1 MTIRAVIFDLY
12 GTLLDVEKLGE
23 RVARYVDPPHAFV
36 TAWRQKQLEYAFT
49 TSLAGRYDDFDHLT
63 RRSLEFVADAFGLN
77 LDDAATT
84 DLLSGWLELP
94 PHADSAAALDAVAAL
109 HHPRLVL
116 SNGVPASIRR
126 ALIAGQLDSR
136 IDEVLSVGAHRVY
149 KPSPD
154 AYRVATEHLGCKA
167 ADIVFVSSNGWDA
180 AGAASFGF
188 RVVWCNRKRAPR
200 ERIGAAP
207 SAEIRSLGELKPAL
221 ERLA

>member
-12 GTLLDVEKLGE
+12 GTLLDIEKLAD

-36 TAWRQKQLEYAFT
+36 TAWRQKQIEYAFT

-63 RRSLEFVADAFGLN
+63 QRALDFVAETFHLK
-77 LDDAATT
+77 LEDAAKT
-84 DLLSGWLELP
+84 DLMAGWLELP

-109 HHPRLVL
+109 AYPRLVL
-116 SNGVPASIRR
+116 TNGVQASAQR
-126 ALIAGQLDSR
+126 ALVAGKLDSR
-136 IDEVLSVGAHRVY
+136 IDEVLSVSAHRVY
-149 KPSPD
+149 KPAPE

-180 AGAASFGF
+180 AGAGSFGF
-188 RVVWCNRKRAPR
+188 RVVWCNRKGAPR

-207 SAEIRSLGELKPAL
+207 IAEIRSLVELRPVL